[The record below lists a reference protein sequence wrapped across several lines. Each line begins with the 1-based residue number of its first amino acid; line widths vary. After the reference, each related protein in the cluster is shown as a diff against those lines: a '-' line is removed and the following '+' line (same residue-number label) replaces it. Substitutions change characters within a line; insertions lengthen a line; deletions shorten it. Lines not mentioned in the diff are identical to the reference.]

1 MHKIKCCLPSTESV
15 GVLSLEGLLFC
26 ALCCDSWHYWWRH
39 VAIHSNRY
47 SAGTPLCELKSSTC
61 FTCKVNSTN
70 ETNSTRTRGSSDPP
84 GRLSG
89 AKETRERF
97 ETESPRSNCLDI
109 RTGTWRARSVLCS
122 FNSFLGGVLSLVCVL
137 ARTSQ
142 FCDPRR
148 ETIFYWQ
155 VGSDILERL
164 RACTQQYSSVL
175 ILLEFGLRYI
185 VLSTTFLQILE
196 FIRDGKTVA
205 ELMSLGREL
214 LGKHENCFAVMIMWI
229 TCQRPEDLT
238 FGPWTSDTWTYL
250 RLSLQFAVVWY
261 ELWPLSAVYSESW

>member
-109 RTGTWRARSVLCS
+109 RTGTWRAPVLCS

-148 ETIFYWQ
+148 ETIFLLAGWEWYFRKTPGVHATTVMCWSSWSLD
-155 VGSDILERL
+155 SDILSCRQHSY
-164 RACTQQYSSVL
+164 RFWSSFVMGRQLLNSWVL
-175 ILLEFGLRYI
+175 G
-185 VLSTTFLQILE
+185 
-196 FIRDGKTVA
+196 
-205 ELMSLGREL
+205 
-214 LGKHENCFAVMIMWI
+214 ENC
-229 TCQRPEDLT
+229 
-238 FGPWTSDTWTYL
+238 
-250 RLSLQFAVVWY
+250 
-261 ELWPLSAVYSESW
+261 